1 MENWQVAVVILV
13 SVLLGALIPLLVL
26 MATAI
31 HRAGKEIAEIGA
43 RLRGT
48 LTQVE
53 SIAERV
59 DVLSRGFEGGET
71 KIADLLTS
79 VGHLAKSLEQNMKAV
94 NVVAAVT
101 ASVAAGIGAFVKTSQ
116 KPPVPDA
123 QAQPES

>member
-1 MENWQVAVVILV
+1 MENWQLTVVILV
-13 SVLLGALIPLLVL
+13 SVLVGALIPLLIMV
-26 MATAI
+26 AAAV
-31 HRAGKEIAEIGA
+31 HRAGKEIAEIGV

-94 NVVAAVT
+94 NVIAAVAA
-101 ASVAAGIGAFVKTSQ
+101 SVGAGIGAFVKTSQ
-116 KPPVPDA
+116 KPADPEA
-123 QAQPES
+123 RTQPES